1 MGLYEPHDGIGGKS
15 RQQPGGLM
23 RPAIAYAVV
32 TFGYWGFTLT
42 DGAIRMLVLLYF
54 YKLGF
59 TPLQLAML
67 FVLYELM
74 GIFTNAL
81 GGWLASRMGLN
92 VTMHV
97 GMLLQIAA
105 LLLLSVPDSWL
116 TVLYVM
122 LLQALSGVAKDLNK
136 MSAKASLKN
145 LLPEQATSRLFVW
158 VSALTGSKN
167 ALKGVGF
174 FLGAVLLAALDFRG
188 ALWALAAGLV
198 VVFLITLLLL
208 PKDLGKAK
216 VKPAFSQIFA
226 NSAAIN
232 WLSAARFFL
241 FGARDIWFV
250 VALPIFLYGVLG
262 WTFVQVGSFMAAWVI
277 GYGAIQALTPLFFK
291 GKATAVQARV
301 QALLLLLIP
310 LTMAWLLAQN
320 LLPAAWVVIGGLALF
335 GLSFA
340 INSALH
346 SYLILY
352 YADGDKVALNVGFYY
367 MANAGGRLAGTIIS
381 GLGYQ
386 AFGFVGVLLL
396 AVAFIALAWLLTFFL
411 PPVKENR
418 KVSF

>member
-1 MGLYEPHDGIGGKS
+1 
-15 RQQPGGLM
+15 M
-23 RPAIAYAVV
+23 RPAIAYGFV

-54 YKLGF
+54 YQLGF
-59 TPLQLAML
+59 TPFQLAML

-81 GGWLASRMGLN
+81 GGWLASRLGLN
-92 VTMHV
+92 VTMYL
-97 GMLLQIAA
+97 GMLIQIAA

-145 LLPEQATSRLFVW
+145 LVPEPSATGEKSSRLFLW

-174 FLGAVLLAALDFRG
+174 FLGSLLLAWLGFRG
-188 ALWALAAGLV
+188 ALWALAAGLA
-198 VVFLITLLLL
+198 VVFLITLFLL

-226 NSAAIN
+226 QSPAIN

-250 VALPIFLYGVLG
+250 VALPIFLYGVLQ
-262 WTFVQVGSFMAAWVI
+262 WTFVQVGTFMAAWVI
-277 GYGAIQALTPLFFK
+277 GYGFIQAATPWFFK
-291 GKATAVQARV
+291 GKATAISARV
-301 QALLLLLIP
+301 QALWLLVIP
-310 LTMAWLLAQN
+310 LLMAWLLLAN

-335 GLSFA
+335 GFSFA

-346 SYLILY
+346 SYLILH

-367 MANAGGRLAGTIIS
+367 MANAAGRLVGTIIS

-386 AFGFVGVLLL
+386 ALGFVGVLLL
-396 AVAFIALAWLLTFFL
+396 AAAFVALAWLLTFFL
-411 PPVKENR
+411 PAVKEHANPLI
-418 KVSF
+418 

>member
-1 MGLYEPHDGIGGKS
+1 
-15 RQQPGGLM
+15 M
-23 RPAIAYAVV
+23 RAAAAYAVV

-81 GGWLASRMGLN
+81 GGWLASRLGLN
-92 VTMHV
+92 VTMHI
-97 GMLLQIAA
+97 GMFMQIIA

-145 LLPEQATSRLFVW
+145 LVPEAPKNAGNSENKEKSSRLFIW

-174 FLGAVLLAALDFRG
+174 FLGSLLLAWLGFRG
-188 ALWALAAGLV
+188 ALWALAGGLA
-198 VVFLITLLLL
+198 VVFFITLLTL
-208 PKDLGKAK
+208 PRGLGKAK
-216 VKPAFSQIFA
+216 VKPAFQQIFA
-226 NSAAIN
+226 QSKAIN

-250 VALPIFLYGVLG
+250 VALPIFLYGTLG
-262 WTFVQVGSFMAAWVI
+262 WSFVQVGTFMAAWVI
-277 GYGAIQALTPLFFK
+277 GYGFIQAATPLFFK
-291 GKATAVQARV
+291 GKATATTARV
-301 QALLLLLIP
+301 QALLLLMIP
-310 LTMAWLLAQN
+310 LSMAGLLLAE

-335 GLSFA
+335 GVSFA

-346 SYLILY
+346 SYLILH

-367 MANAGGRLAGTIIS
+367 MANAGGRLVGTIIS

-396 AVAFIALAWLLTFFL
+396 AAAFVALAWALTFFL
-411 PPVKENR
+411 PAVKENG
-418 KVSF
+418 KVII